1 MTQEELN
8 LMETLNEKFQKECDH
23 VAKVLTVLDN
33 EYNHAD
39 HAWSLNDGMA
49 QSHGDIYSRGCFME
63 TVYPE
68 FDVDLLTYTDEQ
80 LQEYIRKKQQEKDE
94 EERRLK
100 EDEEKREKQRDFQ
113 MYQRL
118 KEKLGL

>member
-1 MTQEELN
+1 
-8 LMETLNEKFQKECDH
+8 
-23 VAKVLTVLDN
+23 
-33 EYNHAD
+33 
-39 HAWSLNDGMA
+39 
-49 QSHGDIYSRGCFME
+49 ME